1 MVFFV
6 VWALGFLY
14 EFVEERN
21 LVGRQQFGMHFVEA
35 QCLGNIFGHLLSV
48 ARQHHG
54 LADTRLVQL
63 VDGLL
68 GIGFHAVVDDNVA
81 GIDAVDGDVDDG
93 AHQFAGMFCDA
104 ESLHHLVVAHAYL
117 ATIDLGLDAM
127 SGNFLDLFQTASVVV
142 GFRIGIAQSLSDGV
156 GGVVFDVCGKMQQ
169 MFFVVFVGM
178 HGSDGEYSF
187 GEGAGLVE
195 YDSIDLC
202 QLVDVVGA
210 FDEDTI
216 A

>member
-1 MVFFV
+1 M
-6 VWALGFLY
+6 
-14 EFVEERN
+14 
-21 LVGRQQFGMHFVEA
+21 
-35 QCLGNIFGHLLSV
+35 
-48 ARQHHG
+48 
-54 LADTRLVQL
+54 

-68 GIGFHAVVDDNVA
+68 GIGFHAVVDDDVT

-93 AHQFAGMFCDA
+93 AHQFAGVFPDA
-104 ESLHHLVVAHAYL
+104 EGLHHLVVAHAYL

-156 GGVVFDVCGKMQQ
+156 GGVVLNVGSQVQQ

-178 HGSDGEYSF
+178 HSRDSENSF

-195 YDSIDLC
+195 YDRIDLC
-202 QLVDVVGA
+202 QLVDVVGT